1 MNKVGIIS
9 YGVSL
14 PKKRL
19 AVEEIIELWQN
30 SSLDLIKNKQG
41 VKERGVLGFDEDCN
55 TFSVAAA
62 KEAFKQNGN
71 AKEIGALYYGT
82 CTNPYDSRPSSTIV
96 QEALDMDYTTKCVDV
111 QFSTKSGTTAMINAM
126 AMVGS
131 GISDKAMAIGVDTIN
146 RHTAPGDLLE
156 PYASSGACAVVLGT
170 EEVIATIDGIES
182 YSFDLSDGFRVE
194 GERYIRSG
202 MLLGSAKNEVG
213 LYANTVKAGQNLMKK
228 LGSKPEDYKYAVFQ
242 QNTPRTSYGIAG
254 KLGFTKEQVAPSIYA
269 DAIGD
274 TGSASAM
281 IGLAKVLDVA
291 KPGDKILVVSYGF
304 GAGADAIALT
314 VTDAINQIR
323 GKAKT
328 IQSLVENKTMV
339 DYKTAIKS
347 EYKYIRHSYPLNA
360 YL

>member
-1 MNKVGIIS
+1 MNKVGIVS

-14 PKKRL
+14 PRRRL

-30 SSLDLIKNKQG
+30 SSLDLIKEKQG

-55 TFSVAAA
+55 TFSVSAA
-62 KEAFKQNGN
+62 KEAFKQNGD
-71 AKEIGALYYGT
+71 AKEIEALYYGT
-82 CTNPYDSRPSSTIV
+82 CTNPYDSRPSSTII
-96 QEALDMDYTTKCVDV
+96 QEALDMEYTTKCVDL
-111 QFSTKSGTTAMINAM
+111 QFSTKSGTTAMISAM
-126 AMVGS
+126 AMVAS
-131 GISDKAMAIGVDTIN
+131 GMSDKAMAIGADTMN

-156 PYASSGACAVVLGT
+156 PYASAGACAVVLAAEG
-170 EEVIATIDGIES
+170 VIAAIDGAES
-182 YSFDLSDGFRVE
+182 YSYDLSDGFRVE

-213 LYANTVKAGQNLMKK
+213 LYTSTVNAGQNLMKK
-228 LGSKPEDYKYAVFQ
+228 LGTKPEDYTYAVFQ
-242 QNTPRTSYGIAG
+242 QNTPNTSYGIG
-254 KLGFTKEQVAPSIYA
+254 RQLGFTKAQVAPSIYA

-281 IGLAKVLDVA
+281 IGLAKVLDIA
-291 KPGDKILVVSYGF
+291 NPGDKILVVSYGF

-314 VTDAINQIR
+314 VTDEINKVR

-328 IQSLVENKTMV
+328 VQSLAENKTMV
-339 DYKTAIKS
+339 DYKAAMKS
-347 EYKYIRHSYPLNA
+347 EYKFIRHSYPLNA